1 MFKEEKRKK
10 SFLSGLI
17 AGGFIGGLAG
27 LLFAPKSGRELRSDI
42 SDKGNE
48 ILNDTTDL
56 LENAKSKAAGIFT
69 DVKHKAGNLID
80 AGITKAGIITHD
92 AEELINSGKEKIEE
106 EFSKVKDAV
115 RSGADAYTNE
125 RNKMKSVSSKNHSDN
140 RSKDSKEDKSYYNKS
155 GF

>member
-1 MFKEEKRKK
+1 MFKEIKRKK
-10 SFLSGLI
+10 GFLSGLI

-48 ILNDTTDL
+48 L
-56 LENAKSKAAGIFT
+56 LEDTSELLGNAKSKTAEFFT
-69 DVKHKAGNLID
+69 DVKHKAENLID
-80 AGITKAGIITHD
+80 AGIAKAGNITHD
-92 AEELINSGKEKIEE
+92 AEELFNSGKEKIEE
-106 EFSKVKDAV
+106 EFTKVKDAV
-115 RSGADAYTNE
+115 RSGTDAYTNE

-140 RSKDSKEDKSYYNKS
+140 RSKDAKEDKSYYNKS

>member
-48 ILNDTTDL
+48 IINDTTDL
-56 LENAKSKAAGIFT
+56 LENAKSKAAGILT
-69 DVKHKAGNLID
+69 DIKHKAGNLID
-80 AGITKAGIITHD
+80 AGISKAGDITHD
-92 AEELINSGKEKIEE
+92 AEELYNSGKEKIEE
-106 EFSKVKDAV
+106 EIIMVKDAV
-115 RSGADAYTNE
+115 KSGAEAYTNE
-125 RNKMKSVSSKNHSDN
+125 KNKMKSLASKNHSEN
-140 RSKDSKEDKSYYNKS
+140 RSKDSKEDKSYFNKS
-155 GF
+155 RF